1 MSRFTQL
8 QSIRAGVPPPA
19 LPYIKDH
26 GLLATL
32 DRPQIFLFP
41 FLAMSALP
49 AGKFTVPGL
58 FE

>member
-1 MSRFTQL
+1 MSRFAQL
-8 QSIRAGVPPPA
+8 QSVRAGVPPLA
-19 LPYIKDH
+19 LLYVKDH

-32 DRPQIFLFP
+32 YWPQIFLFR
-41 FLAMSALP
+41 FLVTSALP